1 MSLESPINKRKLNL
15 PDAPRKQKQTRNVN
29 SDILYT
35 TARRLNF
42 TPIHRIGPQINNNLF
57 EEIENEEEWTYQK
70 KILTISNAMETN
82 MNIIIIKKNDEKV
95 YIKPLYFNSINNII
109 HLIYENLQTN
119 VLSDMISWL
128 NISEIKYIV

>member
-42 TPIHRIGPQINNNLF
+42 TPQINNNLF